1 MVRTLAWTSEKGG
14 SGKTTTVINTAV
26 CLARQRKRVLV
37 VDADPQ
43 SNATM
48 VFLKG
53 QTPDG
58 PTLHHVLTNTADAG
72 DTIRATSIPGLDILP
87 GDRTLADV
95 NLSLVEEMGR
105 ERRMRLAMRGV
116 DEAYDF
122 VVVDTSP
129 SRSLIN
135 INVLNYVSEVW
146 CPVDPGVFSL
156 AGLVS
161 LQGAAADVVRYL
173 DNAELR
179 LAGLVL
185 TQTRPD
191 NLCRDVEAQLRTS
204 FGSLVC
210 KTTIPASVKVGEAH
224 GRYLPILDY
233 APRSPAALA
242 YAALTKEVIA
252 HGKANRTG
260 ASRRG
265 PVQADGPEGETH
277 QRRAG

>member
-1 MVRTLAWTSEKGG
+1 MTRTIAWTSEKGG

-26 CLARQRKRVLV
+26 CLARMRKRVLV

-53 QTPDG
+53 QDPDG
-58 PTLHHVLTNTADAG
+58 PTLHHVLINTADAG
-72 DTIRATSIPGLDILP
+72 DTIRATGMPGLDILP
-87 GDRTLADV
+87 GDRTLAEV

-116 DEAYDF
+116 EGYDF
-122 VVVDTSP
+122 IIVDTSP

-146 CPVDPGVFSL
+146 CPVDPGIFSL

-161 LQGAAADVVRYL
+161 LQGAAAEVVRYL

-185 TQTRPD
+185 TQTRGD
-191 NLCRDVEAQLRTS
+191 NLCRDVEAQLRAT

-210 KTTIPASVKVGEAH
+210 KTVIPASVKVGEAH
-224 GRYLPILDY
+224 SRYLSVLDY
-233 APRSPAALA
+233 APRSPAATA
-242 YAALTKEVIA
+242 YAALTKEIIA
-252 HGKANRTG
+252 HGKASRTG
-260 ASRRG
+260 NRG
-265 PVQADGPEGETH
+265 RGSVQADSAGGETE